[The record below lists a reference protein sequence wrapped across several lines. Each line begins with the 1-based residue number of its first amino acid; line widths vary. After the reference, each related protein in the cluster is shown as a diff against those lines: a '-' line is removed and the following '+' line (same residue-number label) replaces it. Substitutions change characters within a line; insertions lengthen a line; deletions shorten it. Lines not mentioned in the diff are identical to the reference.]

1 MKKWI
6 AMLMASVLFC
16 LSGSM
21 AVMAEEET
29 EGESAGSV
37 TVTAPSVLLMEAST
51 GKVLYE
57 KI

>member
-1 MKKWI
+1 
-6 AMLMASVLFC
+6 MLMASVLFC
-16 LSGSM
+16 LSGST

-29 EGESAGSV
+29 GGESAGSV